1 MEKIIDIKTRK
12 KITIKDKAKRLKEIY
27 TYINKMKE
35 ARYSEV
41 SWVINKTP
49 DHIRYSKDFLL
60 EAFKI
65 DGDHVHFG
73 FYLYKILDK
82 FKSDKTFICQLIK
95 NLPTRKNT
103 DVINWY
109 LKSDNIL
116 NKDFDITC
124 VVIDHYIKII
134 NIRLLGSE
142 APFVNLCYTSLKRI
156 AFFLKN
162 DLQNEDSKQQI
173 LKEIEELLSVFIKQ
187 PEKARVKKWSFSD
200 IHEVAKISYISI
212 QCYDLLEHISELLE
226 VTN

>member
-1 MEKIIDIKTRK
+1 MENIIDIKTRK

-41 SWVINKTP
+41 SWVINETP
-49 DHIRYSKDFLL
+49 DHIRHSKDFLL

-65 DGDHVHFG
+65 DGDHVHLG
-73 FYLYKILDK
+73 YYLYKIFDK

-124 VVIDHYIKII
+124 VVLDHYIKT
-134 NIRLLGSE
+134 LGTGSRQV
-142 APFVNLCYTSLKRI
+142 PFVNLCYTSLKRI

-173 LKEIEELLSVFIKQ
+173 LKQIEELLSIFIKQ
-187 PEKARVKKWSFSD
+187 PEKAQEIEGGLFCGK
-200 IHEVAKISYISI
+200 EVVKISYSSI
-212 QCYDLLEHISELLE
+212 ECYDLLEHISELL
-226 VTN
+226 TN